1 MKVGYYQ
8 FRPLFGKIK
17 QNVKKVVNALQDA
30 EADLIVLP
38 ELALT
43 GYNFRDRNE
52 LKALAEDPDSS
63 STV

>member
-8 FRPLFGKIK
+8 FRPLFGKVN
-17 QNVKKVVNALQDA
+17 QNVKKVVNALRDV

-43 GYNFRDRNE
+43 GYYFRDRNE